1 MGSVQQEI
9 RRRPTCGAGRRLG
22 RRVRRGVTAL
32 ARTRGPV
39 RRPSA
44 SGLPF
49 DDAVTADVPELPG
62 RPRSERTALD
72 VVADGATT
80 SVDAARRLWDG
91 QSRSPL
97 GGAASTSLRLA
108 WIGVVSVGMA
118 ALLGFGPP
126 RNLSALAVV
135 IIALGLVIRPVLL
148 LCLGDDTLYT
158 PDEAPS
164 ASAAASPQPSR
175 PVPPAADT

>member
-1 MGSVQQEI
+1 
-9 RRRPTCGAGRRLG
+9 
-22 RRVRRGVTAL
+22 VTVL
-32 ARTRGPV
+32 ARASVPV
-39 RRPSA
+39 RRPA

-49 DDAVTADVPELPG
+49 DDAVTAELVPEPPR

-72 VVADGATT
+72 VVADGANA
-80 SVDAARRLWDG
+80 SVDAVRRLWDG

-108 WIGVVSVGMA
+108 WIGLVSVGMA

-126 RNLSALAVV
+126 RSLSALAVV

-175 PVPPAADT
+175 PAPPAADT